1 MRIAIINDVALVVE
15 GLRRIVLGT
24 GKHTIAWTAR
34 DGVEGVERCKNDV
47 PDLILMDLIMP
58 VMDGVEA
65 TRRIMRESPC
75 PILVVT
81 SSVEA
86 NAHLVF
92 AALGAGALDAISTPV
107 LVSRDGMEGMEAL
120 LAKINTIDKLTRRG
134 RNREEAPS
142 YLRRREAPA
151 PSGLLL
157 AIGSS
162 SGGPA
167 ALAEV
172 LRELPSDFPAAVVI
186 VQHVDQQFA
195 GELAK
200 WLDQQTC
207 LSVDIARRGEWP
219 QSGKVLVAATND
231 HLVIAPGGKLDYTP
245 VPREFV
251 YRPSVDVFFESVERN
266 WSRNVIAVLLT
277 GMGRDGA
284 EGMLKL
290 RRAGIHTIAQDQ
302 QSCAVYG
309 MPKAA
314 ADINAAVEIL
324 PLTDISG
331 RVSRLFNQRLGK
343 VV

>member
-1 MRIAIINDVALVVE
+1 MRIAIVNDIGMVAE
-15 GLRRIVLGT
+15 GLRRIIVEARG
-24 GKHTIAWTAR
+24 HEVAWMAR
-34 DGVEGVERCKNDV
+34 DGAEGVAQCAKDT
-47 PDLILMDLIMP
+47 PDLILMDLVMP

-65 TRRIMRESPC
+65 TQRIMKETPC

-107 LVSRDGMEGMEAL
+107 LLSREGMEGKEAL
-120 LAKINTIDKLTRRG
+120 LAKISTIDKLTRRG
-134 RNREEAPS
+134 RNKEEVPT
-142 YLRRREAPA
+142 YLRNREAPT

-157 AIGSS
+157 AIGAS

-167 ALAEV
+167 ALADL
-172 LRELPSDFPAAVVI
+172 LRGLPSNFPAAVII

-195 GELAK
+195 AELAK
-200 WLDQQTC
+200 WLRQQTT
-207 LSVDIARRGEWP
+207 LDVDIARRGEWP
-219 QSGKVLVAATND
+219 QTGRVLVAATND

-245 VPREFV
+245 MPRDFV

-266 WSRNVIAVLLT
+266 WSKNVIAVLLT

-284 EGMLKL
+284 EGMLRL
-290 RRAGIHTIAQDQ
+290 RNAGVHTIAQDQ

-314 ADINAAVEIL
+314 ADLNAAVEIL
-324 PLTDISG
+324 PLNKIAGQICQIFS
-331 RVSRLFNQRLGK
+331 NRLGRA
-343 VV
+343 V